1 MDSKKNS
8 DAVLHSTINEL
19 LVRIT
24 ELSNQLALS
33 KKVMKSV
40 ETQTETSDNQDYSL
54 MWDLDN
60 AEVDKLLDV
69 YCSTKEDISKIP
81 FEQLLNWA
89 LETGH
94 AEMGRTYTHSKLIQI
109 AAKSFQIKK

>member
-1 MDSKKNS
+1 M
-8 DAVLHSTINEL
+8 LGMESTINEL

-40 ETQTETSDNQDYSL
+40 ETQTETSDNQDVGL
-54 MWDLDN
+54 MWDLDKP
-60 AEVDKLLDV
+60 EIDKLLDV
-69 YCSTKEDISKIP
+69 YCRTKKDIAKIP

-94 AEMGRTYTHSKLIQI
+94 AELSRTYTHSKLVQI
-109 AAKSFQIKK
+109 VAKSFQIKK

>member
-1 MDSKKNS
+1 M
-8 DAVLHSTINEL
+8 LGMESTINEL

-40 ETQTETSDNQDYSL
+40 ETQTETSDNQDVGL
-54 MWDLDN
+54 MWDLDKP
-60 AEVDKLLDV
+60 EIDKLLDV
-69 YCSTKEDISKIP
+69 YCRTKECYREHLSKIP

-94 AEMGRTYTHSKLIQI
+94 AEMGRTYTHSKLVQI